1 MTPTEQAAII
11 VRRVSRASGLPSI
24 QIIGKRRSRGLP
36 AARWACWLAMREC
49 GHTFQVISEI
59 FYAPDH
65 SAIIKGVKRAMR
77 LRESCPEYAAI
88 CAAGNF
94 QITAK

>member
-1 MTPTEQAAII
+1 
-11 VRRVSRASGLPSI
+11 
-24 QIIGKRRSRGLP
+24 
-36 AARWACWLAMREC
+36 MREY

-59 FYAPDH
+59 FYAPDP
-65 SAIIKGVKRAMR
+65 SAIIKGVKRAKR